1 MNKSDDFNMTKELLE
16 FRRRHGSTQQP
27 FSAAR
32 SSTGTPEVSNE
43 DILAALMTMAEGIN
57 QLVRE
62 AIAAEL
68 GNAHGPEK
76 PMVKPEASSGGHSI
90 EDLRRDLTEMQQHIS
105 NTKVE
110 IAALRP
116 AEGSR
121 DQFVSATNE
130 LDEVIS
136 STERA
141 TNEILAATEGIQE
154 IVEKMRENQAT
165 GATAQLDSHID
176 ELDAKSLEILMA
188 CGFQDLTGQR
198 ISKVVNTLLYMERR
212 VAAMVEI

>member
-1 MNKSDDFNMTKELLE
+1 MNKSDDFNMTKELLA
-16 FRRRHGSTQQP
+16 FRQRYGSTQQP
-27 FSAAR
+27 FSAER
-32 SSTGTPEVSNE
+32 RGVGTPEVSNE

-57 QLVRE
+57 HLVRE

-68 GNAHGPEK
+68 GGAHGLEK
-76 PMVKPEASSGGHSI
+76 PVVNPETDSEDLTI
-90 EDLRRDLTEMQQHIS
+90 EDLRRDLTEIQQYIT

-121 DQFVSATNE
+121 DQFVSATDE

-136 STERA
+136 STEQA

-154 IVEKMRENQAT
+154 VVERMREDQAT

-176 ELDAKSLEILMA
+176 ELDARV
-188 CGFQDLTGQR
+188 CGHL
-198 ISKVVNTLLYMERR
+198 
-212 VAAMVEI
+212 A